1 MDKRI
6 YAKIEFVRNWPIS
19 DVSGK
24 NEAGS
29 EEVLHAI
36 FADARS
42 ARARFG
48 PIAGRAP
55 TAHLSIVQCW
65 RSATT
70 IHPYSALYVRE
81 RLRAAAPMNGGIKGL
96 GDDDLQSV
104 SAAIAKLP
112 LPGPCSQKISHC
124 GGKCAVAF
132 EL

>member
-24 NEAGS
+24 NDAGS

-48 PIAGRAP
+48 RIAGRAP
-55 TAHLSIVQCW
+55 TAHLSIVRCW

-81 RLRAAAPMNGGIKGL
+81 RLRVAAPMNEGIKGL
-96 GDDDLQSV
+96 GDAPKRVCSDSK
-104 SAAIAKLP
+104 AARPLFAKN
-112 LPGPCSQKISHC
+112 
-124 GGKCAVAF
+124 
-132 EL
+132 

>member
-24 NEAGS
+24 NDAGS

-48 PIAGRAP
+48 RIAGRAP
-55 TAHLSIVQCW
+55 TADLSIVQCW

-70 IHPYSALYVRE
+70 IHSSFSSLCSR
-81 RLRAAAPMNGGIKGL
+81 
-96 GDDDLQSV
+96 
-104 SAAIAKLP
+104 AIA
-112 LPGPCSQKISHC
+112 GCR
-124 GGKCAVAF
+124 AD
-132 EL
+132 E